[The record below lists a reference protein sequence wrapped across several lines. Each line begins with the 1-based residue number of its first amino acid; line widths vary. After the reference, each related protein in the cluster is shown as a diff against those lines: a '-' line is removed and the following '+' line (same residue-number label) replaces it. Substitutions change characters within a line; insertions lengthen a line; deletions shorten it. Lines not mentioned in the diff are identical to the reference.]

1 MHESLCSKLISDIV
15 KAWMWSILVPGRN
28 NIVACD
34 SGGRAF
40 GIEIQEGNG
49 DIRNYLIDLGT
60 LS

>member
-1 MHESLCSKLISDIV
+1 
-15 KAWMWSILVPGRN
+15 MWSIMVPGRN

-49 DIRNYLIDLGT
+49 DIRNYLIDLGDPVMRN
-60 LS
+60 SWGHG